1 MAFKDAAG
9 ARSFQCAQSLSA
21 GANGLVT
28 ALIEGYFV
36 CWQYPSL
43 EGREGF
49 VREQLERTYQYF
61 LEKHSHLAQDER
73 SQTHLQVFISVFV
86 GRNNA

>member
-1 MAFKDAAG
+1 MCAW
-9 ARSFQCAQSLSA
+9 SFECVQSLSA
-21 GANGLVT
+21 GSRGLIA
-28 ALIEGYFV
+28 ALIEGCVV

-43 EGREGF
+43 DGREEF
-49 VREQLERTYQYF
+49 VREQLERTYQSF

-73 SQTHLQVFISVFV
+73 SQTHLQVFIFIII